1 MAIAAERFK
10 FLDKETNVATKEFT
24 DLIDNQIYNVVT
36 STVDTA
42 LDAIKDAE
50 GLLKKVSDSIN
61 ELKDMVMS
69 GLTAVTEAIKN
80 ALNAAIDAI
89 SKLELPGII
98 KDLFKTLKELDLG
111 GVKDFIKELLHV
123 GASFLCNNLDFLKM
137 FMLGYALNGNI
148 IAGLLT
154 ALLMSWLD
162 RFCKGFSKEDVDT
175 SSKTEKLEMLI
186 PPKGVEMTPTNTFT
200 NFTETY
206 ADFVKANKPID
217 VSIPLETGP
226 FLDNILSGNISVSMN
241 NLRNSEISTSSKK
254 NYLSVLDNALSN
266 YTNTSPEYSNILN
279 ARGQL
284 SNLPLI
290 SSERRDINLNYSNLS
305 DRLGSMSKN
314 LLQVDLSSIN
324 KFSFNE
330 LEKGLHDKISTFKT
344 AVANNKDLHS
354 RNLNSGSYDNFNFN
368 DVLPSLSPEEIDYL
382 NNHKGSQAAHRVHDL
397 HPTSNV
403 FLEA

>member
-217 VSIPLETGP
+217 VSIPL
-226 FLDNILSGNISVSMN
+226 
-241 NLRNSEISTSSKK
+241 
-254 NYLSVLDNALSN
+254 
-266 YTNTSPEYSNILN
+266 
-279 ARGQL
+279 
-284 SNLPLI
+284 
-290 SSERRDINLNYSNLS
+290 
-305 DRLGSMSKN
+305 
-314 LLQVDLSSIN
+314 
-324 KFSFNE
+324 
-330 LEKGLHDKISTFKT
+330 
-344 AVANNKDLHS
+344 
-354 RNLNSGSYDNFNFN
+354 
-368 DVLPSLSPEEIDYL
+368 
-382 NNHKGSQAAHRVHDL
+382 
-397 HPTSNV
+397 
-403 FLEA
+403 